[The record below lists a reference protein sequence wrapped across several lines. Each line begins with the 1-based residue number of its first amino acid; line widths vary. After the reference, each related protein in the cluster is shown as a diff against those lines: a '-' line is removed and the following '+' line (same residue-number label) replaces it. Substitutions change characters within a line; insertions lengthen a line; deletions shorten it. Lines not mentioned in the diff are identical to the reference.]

1 MTRMNWDRHRHRG
14 KLTLSVK
21 DEFERLKQQED
32 RWRRARRRNR
42 EHGQQSFEFRRPI
55 STTVS
60 STEAPPW

>member
-14 KLTLSVK
+14 KPTLSVK

-32 RWRRARRRNR
+32 RWRRARRRNQQQ
-42 EHGQQSFEFRRPI
+42 GQLTMDLRRPI
-55 STTVS
+55 SAAVS